1 MSEAS
6 MNQGWMG
13 RGSLHA
19 TDLTHV
25 PGPPDRNVLDLA
37 RVTFVQGAVPPP
49 VTREAV
55 VAIGNFDGVHRGH
68 ADLIAHARR
77 EATSRGIECVVLTF
91 DPHPAHVLRPHEP
104 TPLVSTPI
112 ERAAWMHALGVDH
125 VLVWPFDADVQSQT
139 PEQFVQAITRFVHP
153 RAIIHGPGFA
163 VGRGRAGTSAVLAE
177 VGRTH
182 GFEMIEVVPVTAPSG
197 DTTHG
202 SPLISSSAIRR
213 LVETGSIADA
223 STYLGRL
230 PTYLGTVRHGNK
242 MGRTIGFPTANVHP
256 DGPRATPLDGVYAA
270 WVERNPL
277 SSTAV
282 FHAGAISIGDR
293 PTFNGTIRL
302 VEAFLPGFDGDLYDQ
317 ELRLHFV
324 ARLRGQ
330 VRFESIDALV
340 TQMNADVA
348 TCLHL
353 LGEPAKQP

>member
-1 MSEAS
+1 MEAQLFREV
-6 MNQGWMG
+6 NG
-13 RGSLHA
+13 L
-19 TDLTHV
+19 
-25 PGPPDRNVLDLA
+25 PNV
-37 RVTFVQGAVPPP
+37 
-49 VTREAV
+49 
-55 VAIGNFDGVHRGH
+55 
-68 ADLIAHARR
+68 
-77 EATSRGIECVVLTF
+77 
-91 DPHPAHVLRPHEP
+91 
-104 TPLVSTPI
+104 
-112 ERAAWMHALGVDH
+112 
-125 VLVWPFDADVQSQT
+125 
-139 PEQFVQAITRFVHP
+139 
-153 RAIIHGPGFA
+153 
-163 VGRGRAGTSAVLAE
+163 
-177 VGRTH
+177 
-182 GFEMIEVVPVTAPSG
+182 
-197 DTTHG
+197 
-202 SPLISSSAIRR
+202 ISSSAIRR

-282 FHAGAISIGDR
+282 FQAGAISIGDR